1 MTSDNLYLLTALPS
15 LGRLGDQP
23 PIDLPELLAHVA
35 DSATSAALAEAIFLS
50 DDLLQR
56 DAVAAGEL
64 TEPTPTVLTVE
75 QLRDEAPLPACLVVA
90 DTAASARRVA
100 CDAVWEAYYRHV
112 ADVASGCGC
121 RLLAQWVG
129 VEVALR
135 NALARARAQALGL
148 DGEDYVVADDLAD
161 DDADLTSIV
170 NDWSTARTPLAGLRV
185 LDDAR
190 WRWLDENDQW
200 FTFADDELAA
210 YAIRIMLLSRW
221 YRLTETDDAD
231 DTAPAASQ

>member
-1 MTSDNLYLLTALPS
+1 M
-15 LGRLGDQP
+15 
-23 PIDLPELLAHVA
+23 
-35 DSATSAALAEAIFLS
+35 
-50 DDLLQR
+50 
-56 DAVAAGEL
+56 
-64 TEPTPTVLTVE
+64 
-75 QLRDEAPLPACLVVA
+75 RDEAPLPACLVVA

-112 ADVASGCGC
+112 ADVASRCAC